1 MNQPFFSIV
10 MPVYKVE
17 KYLEEAVSSVLNQ
30 SSDDFE
36 LLLIDDC
43 SPDQSPLICD
53 RMASE
58 EPRIQVIHLEK
69 NGGVSNARNIGMDH
83 ASGRYLFFMDS
94 DDFIEPGLFDAAR
107 KSLLENPAPI
117 VFFGMTEDH
126 YDPQGRCVE
135 SLPVVLPTQY
145 FKDKE
150 SLRKYMIR
158 LEKSTLYGYACN
170 KFYDLEYLR
179 NLGLR
184 YKEYALNED
193 ILFNIAFCR
202 DIERMNIL
210 GIPAYHYRKNM
221 DNRSR
226 TSQFVKEYFQLHVQK
241 MQALADQY
249 RYWNMYTE
257 DVRCDLAAIYT
268 RYIMSALQRNCDPRS
283 HMTLG
288 KRKRWIKRLYD
299 QQLFKELIP
308 YGKPS
313 NPVVKVLHMCLNR
326 HWTFLAL
333 VFGRGIYIVKNKMPG
348 IFNAV
353 QKNR

>member
-1 MNQPFFSIV
+1 MSQPFFSVV
-10 MPVYKVE
+10 MPVYNVE
-17 KYLEEAVSSVLNQ
+17 KYLKQAVNSVLIQ
-30 SSDDFE
+30 SYGDFE

-43 SPDQSPLICD
+43 SPDESPRLCD
-53 RMASE
+53 ELAE
-58 EPRIQVIHLEK
+58 QDPRIQVIHLEK
-69 NGGVSNARNIGMDH
+69 NGGVSNARNKGMDL
-83 ASGRYLFFMDS
+83 ASGKYLFFMDS
-94 DDFIEPGLFDAAR
+94 DDFIDEDLFESAH
-107 KSLLENPAPI
+107 KSLEVNPAPI
-117 VFFGMTEDH
+117 VFFGMTEEH
-126 YDPQGRCVE
+126 YNAQGNLTE
-135 SLPVVLPTQY
+135 SFPVTLPGGY
-145 FKDKE
+145 FKDQE
-150 SLRKYMIR
+150 SLRKYMIQ

-170 KFYDLEYLR
+170 KFYRLEYLR
-179 NLGLR
+179 KLGLR

-202 DIERMNIL
+202 DIDRMNVL

-221 DNRSR
+221 DDRSR

-249 RYWNMYTE
+249 QYWNMYTE
-257 DVRCDLAAIYT
+257 EVRCDLAAIYT

-299 QQLFKELIP
+299 QKLFKELIP

-313 NPVVKVLHMCLNR
+313 NPVVKVLHMCLNK
-326 HWTFLAL
+326 HWTFCCL
-333 VFGRGIYIVKNKMPG
+333 VLGRSIYIVKSKMPG